1 MARSYTGE
9 KACFT
14 PMFAGKTMRATA
26 YYDTQLDL
34 EMLVFPACLK
44 LKESAMSDLAAQ
56 QVFLGRQPI
65 LDRHQQLFAYEL
77 LFRDSHIENGN
88 VASFSDGN
96 QATATVIS
104 NTFAELSM
112 ADVLGNYRGFIKVDQ
127 GLLFSDM
134 ITALPPHAV
143 VLEILETSMPS
154 AETVARCEQLRQ
166 SGFSLAVRERL
177 DLPDQDRSLHKL
189 ARFIKIDISQA
200 SPGKLGN
207 LLPDLKPLGKTLI
220 AEKVE
225 QNEQMQLCNTLGFD
239 LFQGYY
245 FARPTVIQGRSLQ
258 TSELSLLRL
267 LALLSQDAD
276 SSEIEKLLKQ
286 EPVLTMNLLR
296 LTNSAGSG
304 VSTRITSLRHA
315 ITLLGR
321 RQLSRWLQL
330 LIYSGRSGNTKTVNP
345 LLQLAATRGRLM
357 ELLAD
362 RPHGGV
368 SSNRELLDQAYMV
381 GILSLMPALLRVQMA
396 DILKHLPVA
405 TPIFEALG
413 EHKGLLGDL
422 LSLVELLE
430 DTRSESDNSRI
441 QGILERFPT
450 IDSAYA
456 NNCLARALTWANS
469 LVRESN

>member
-1 MARSYTGE
+1 MPDVE
-9 KACFT
+9 
-14 PMFAGKTMRATA
+14 
-26 YYDTQLDL
+26 
-34 EMLVFPACLK
+34 
-44 LKESAMSDLAAQ
+44 AQ
-56 QVFLGRQPI
+56 KVFLGRQPI

-77 LFRDSHIENGN
+77 LFRGSYIEDGN
-88 VASFSDGN
+88 VASFTDGN

-134 ITALPPHAV
+134 ITALPSHAV
-143 VLEILETSMPS
+143 VLEVLESNVPI
-154 AETVARCEQLRQ
+154 ADVVARCEQLRQ
-166 SGFSLAVRERL
+166 AGFSLAVRERPGS
-177 DLPDQDRSLHKL
+177 PDEERSLHRL
-189 ARFIKIDISQA
+189 ARFIKVDISQF
-200 SPGKLGN
+200 SPEKLGN
-207 LLPDLKPLGKTLI
+207 LLLNLKPLGKTLI

-225 QNEQMQLCNTLGFD
+225 QNEQMQRCNTLGFD

-276 SSEIEKLLKQ
+276 SSEIEKVLKQ

-296 LTNSAGSG
+296 LTNSAGSR

-330 LIYSGRSGNTKTVNP
+330 LIYSGRSSNAKAVNP

-362 RPHGGV
+362 RAHGGT
-368 SSNRELLDQAYMV
+368 SCSRELIDQAYMV
-381 GILSLMPALLRVQMA
+381 GILSLMPVLLGVHMA
-396 DILKHLPVA
+396 DILKHLPVV
-405 TPIFEALG
+405 TPVFEALG
-413 EHKGLLGDL
+413 EHGGLLGDL

-430 DTRSESDNSRI
+430 DTRSEGDSTRMKA
-441 QGILERFPT
+441 ILERFPT
-450 IDSAYA
+450 IDAAYA
-456 NNCLARALTWANS
+456 NSCLASALTWANS
-469 LVRESN
+469 LARESN

>member
-1 MARSYTGE
+1 MPDVE
-9 KACFT
+9 
-14 PMFAGKTMRATA
+14 
-26 YYDTQLDL
+26 
-34 EMLVFPACLK
+34 
-44 LKESAMSDLAAQ
+44 AQ
-56 QVFLGRQPI
+56 KVFLGRQPI

-77 LFRDSHIENGN
+77 LFRGSYIEDGN
-88 VASFSDGN
+88 IASFTDGN

-134 ITALPPHAV
+134 ITALPSHAV
-143 VLEILETSMPS
+143 VLEVLESNVPI
-154 AETVARCEQLRQ
+154 ADVVARCEQLRQ
-166 SGFSLAVRERL
+166 AGFSLAVRER
-177 DLPDQDRSLHKL
+177 PDSPDEERLLHRL
-189 ARFIKIDISQA
+189 ARFIKVDISQF
-200 SPGKLGN
+200 SPEKLGN
-207 LLPDLKPLGKTLI
+207 LLLNLKPLGKTLI

-225 QNEQMQLCNTLGFD
+225 QNEQMQVCNSLGFD

-245 FARPTVIQGRSLQ
+245 FARPMVIQGGSLHA
-258 TSELSLLRL
+258 SELSLLRL

-276 SSEIEKLLKQ
+276 SSEIEKVLKQ

-296 LTNSAGSG
+296 LTNSAGSR

-330 LIYSGRSGNTKTVNP
+330 LIYSGRSGSAKAVNP

-362 RPHGGV
+362 RPHGGTAG
-368 SSNRELLDQAYMV
+368 SRELIDQAYMV
-381 GILSLMPALLRVQMA
+381 GILSLMPALLGVQMA
-396 DILKHLPVA
+396 DILTHLPVA
-405 TPIFEALG
+405 TPVFEALG
-413 EHKGLLGDL
+413 EHNGLLGDL

-430 DTRSESDNSRI
+430 DSSSASDNARMQS
-441 QGILERFPT
+441 ILERFPA
-450 IDSAYA
+450 IDAAYA
-456 NNCLARALTWANS
+456 NNSLARALNWANS
-469 LVRESN
+469 LARENN